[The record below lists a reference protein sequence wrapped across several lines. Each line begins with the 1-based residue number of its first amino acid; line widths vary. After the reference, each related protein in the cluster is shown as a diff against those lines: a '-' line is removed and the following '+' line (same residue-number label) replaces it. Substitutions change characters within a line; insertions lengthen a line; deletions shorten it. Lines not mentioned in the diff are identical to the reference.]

1 MSDTAIHE
9 FKVQI
14 PQEEVDRL
22 YRKLKDTRLPPR
34 EIVPGAGDK
43 YGPTYEWAKNLY
55 NKWTNDFDWIKV
67 QDEINEYPHYLTTIE
82 NVKIHFLHAR
92 AEKPDAIPILLIHGW
107 PGSFY
112 EFSRVWGPLSHP
124 KDPNDQAFNVVVP
137 SLPGFCWSDWP
148 PRASWT
154 LQDTAGLFDQLMKRL
169 GYSQYMVQCGDWGSF
184 VGRELGSHFTDS
196 CKLIHFNFCPSALPE
211 GHVRTPREQG
221 VAARVDDWLENHLGY
236 AICMRTRPHTIG
248 IALNDNPMGIL
259 MWVGEKYN
267 EAADPEKQNQ
277 PSWSDVILTTA
288 SLYYFTDCIMP
299 SALCY
304 YENIRH
310 EKFAEFTMSPENH
323 VKVPFGYSSFF
334 WDTEPSSKVAV
345 ERTGNLV
352 FYREHDDGGHFA
364 ALENPVDIAQDLR
377 DLVKQEWKH

>member
-1 MSDTAIHE
+1 MSESAVLE

-14 PQEEVDRL
+14 PEEEVDRL

-34 EIVPGAGDK
+34 EIVPGAGEK
-43 YGPTYEWAKNLY
+43 YGPSYKWAKDLY
-55 NKWTNDFDWIKV
+55 NKWINDFDWGKV

-82 NVKIHFLHAR
+82 NVKIHFVHAR

-124 KDPNDQAFNVVVP
+124 KDPNDQAFNVVAP

-148 PRASWT
+148 PRSGWT
-154 LQDTAGLFDQLMKRL
+154 LQDTAVLFDNLMKRL
-169 GYSQYMVQCGDWGSF
+169 GYSQYMVQCGDWG
-184 VGRELGSHFTDS
+184 ELRW
-196 CKLIHFNFCPSALPE
+196 PALPE
-211 GHVRTPREQG
+211 GHVRTSREQN
-221 VAARVDDWLENHLGY
+221 VAARVDNWLENHLGY

-267 EAADPEKQNQ
+267 EAADPEKQKQ
-277 PSWSDVILTTA
+277 SSWSDVILTTTM
-288 SLYYFTDCIMP
+288 LYYFTDCIMP

-304 YENIRH
+304 YENLHH
-310 EKFAEFTMSPENH
+310 EDFAEFTMNPENH
-323 VKVPFGYSSFF
+323 VKVPFGVQFILLGHRAILEGRSRKDWKF
-334 WDTEPSSKVAV
+334 
-345 ERTGNLV
+345 
-352 FYREHDDGGHFA
+352 EHDDGGHFA
-364 ALENPVDIAQDLR
+364 ALENPIDIIQDLR
-377 DLVKQEWKH
+377 DLVGQEWKR